1 MCIRDRICA
10 ALFLTFLLYI
20 AWVRMPVKINPHEI
34 TSCPC
39 TVTDNA
45 ISLQP
50 QGFRNPHKKKQ
61 WKVTARY
68 DEEESTL
75 YVSCWLKADD
85 TFSSFDYESKKL
97 NRKDYGEIDKMVL
110 LGGWLNQEAVSYT
123 HLDVYKR
130 QPLRHGNA
138 FGQHKTQRAG
148 HHGKGL
154 RFRTDTVAVHIA
166 DHFDLTFHADLC
178 AAGIDQQL
186 SLIHI

>member
-1 MCIRDRICA
+1 MTTDRYSKRKKVPGLFTITAMICA

-20 AWVRMPVKINPHEI
+20 AWVRMPVRINPREI

-68 DEEESTL
+68 DEEKSTL

-97 NRKDYGEIDKMVL
+97 NRKDYGKIDKMVL
-110 LGGWLNQEAVSYT
+110 LGGWLNQEELVIWENGSPT
-123 HLDVYKR
+123 L
-130 QPLRHGNA
+130 P
-138 FGQHKTQRAG
+138 
-148 HHGKGL
+148 
-154 RFRTDTVAVHIA
+154 
-166 DHFDLTFHADLC
+166 
-178 AAGIDQQL
+178 
-186 SLIHI
+186 